1 MFLPISPTP
10 GPKHDLDGIAEAFRL
25 AAALPCALFLALHV
39 LRFRRGRVLRFSRR
53 GFVSAAVLYR
63 GVRIAAVVPVSAVA
77 SRIFPARV
85 IVFGARGAR
94 MNGTLVPPFPQD
106 APAAV
111 CSDSARRRPAV
122 FPPRRRYCL
131 KTSRNSAWRR
141 ASFFPAVGSFDLDSF
156 MKLLSKSRFLKRT
169 KEKLNEKI
177 SLVYTKSSSV

>member
-1 MFLPISPTP
+1 MPGSSSSGKVSPASMIMMSLPYSM
-10 GPKHDLDGIAEAFRL
+10 GGHVFADLADAAQKHDLDGIAEAFRL
-25 AAALPCALFLALHV
+25 AAALPRALFLALRI

-94 MNGTLVPPFPQD
+94 MNGTLVPRFRKTLLRLS
-106 APAAV
+106 V
-111 CSDSARRRPAV
+111 RIRRGRRPAV

-141 ASFFPAVGSFDLDSF
+141 ASFFPAVGSFDLV
-156 MKLLSKSRFLKRT
+156 LS
-169 KEKLNEKI
+169 
-177 SLVYTKSSSV
+177 